1 MQLTTDDL
9 GTPLAEV
16 TFVIVDLET
25 TGGSAAEHGIT
36 EIGAVKVRGGEVL
49 GTFGTLVNPGMSIPP
64 LIAALTGITDALV
77 ASAPRIDGVLPAFL
91 EFAGDAVLVAHN
103 APFDIGFLKAA
114 CAAHG
119 FTWRH
124 PRVVDTARIARTA
137 LHRDEVR
144 NCKLATLAAHF
155 RATVQ
160 PTHRALDDALATTDV
175 LHALLERVAGLGV
188 QTIDDLTAFS
198 GRVSTA
204 QRTKRHLADG
214 LPTGPGV
221 YLFRDQQGRA
231 LYVGT
236 TSRSIRARV
245 RTYFTASE
253 TRRRMSEMIAIADR
267 VDAISCSTALEARIR
282 ELRLIASEEP
292 RYNRRST
299 RPHRESWLKVTA
311 EAHPRLSVVREVR
324 DDEADGA
331 RYLGPFRSSQVAND
345 AADAL
350 ALAFGIRT
358 CRTALPRNPR
368 TDVPGCALADIGRCL
383 APCARGRDTDG
394 YAERVAAL
402 RGAFDGDLEPVIA
415 LVEQRM
421 RALADEE
428 RFEEARAWRERLSS
442 VVHASLRRH
451 RIASLAAQ
459 PELVAGRPTQE
470 GGWELHV
477 IRHGTLAAAAL
488 IAPGIDAR
496 AAIEALVASAA
507 VVEPRH
513 GGLPAGLTEE
523 CEELLSWLEQPGVRL
538 ARSTGSLSLPMRCG
552 GRMTARLRAAR
563 EFSVIDVDWPSSRS
577 DRPIGPVGA
586 PRSRILAG

>member
-77 ASAPRIDGVLPAFL
+77 ATAPRIDGVLPAFL

-114 CAAHG
+114 CTAHG
-119 FTWRH
+119 FPWPSPT
-124 PRVVDTARIARTA
+124 VVDTARIARTA

-267 VDAISCSTALEARIR
+267 VDAISCATALEARIR

-311 EAHPRLSVVREVR
+311 EAYPRLSVVREVR
-324 DDEADGA
+324 ADEADGA

-368 TDVPGCALADIGRCL
+368 TDVPGCALAEIGRCL

-402 RGAFDGDLEPVIA
+402 RGAFDGDLEPVIT
-415 LVEQRM
+415 LVEHRM

-451 RIASLAAQ
+451 RIASLAAE

-477 IRHGTLAAAAL
+477 MRHGTLAAAAL
-488 IAPGIDAR
+488 IAPGVDAR
-496 AAIEALVASAA
+496 AAIEALIASAA

-586 PRSRILAG
+586 PRSRILAS